1 MSEHPIKNLMT
12 TAMENIKGMVDVN
25 AVVGD
30 AVAAPDGSFIIPIT
44 KVGFGF
50 AAGGTEFNTGDRNDH
65 AEYPFGGGSGGSV
78 SITPVAF
85 LLLKNGDIRLL
96 SLDNDI
102 HMFDRILDIAPDIV
116 DKIKNAV
123 SSYNKPQ

>member
-1 MSEHPIKNLMT
+1 MSEHPIKNLMAS
-12 TAMENIKGMVDVN
+12 AMENIKGMVDVN

-30 AVAAPDGSFIIPIT
+30 AVATPDGSFIIPIT

-50 AAGGTEFNTGDRNDH
+50 AAGGTEFNTGDKIEH
-65 AEYPFGGGSGGSV
+65 ADYPFGGGCGGSV

-85 LLLKNGDIRLL
+85 MLLRNGDVRLL

-102 HMFDRILDIAPDIV
+102 HMFDRILDIAPEIV
-116 DKIKNAV
+116 DKIQKAV
-123 SSYNKPQ
+123 SSSNKPE